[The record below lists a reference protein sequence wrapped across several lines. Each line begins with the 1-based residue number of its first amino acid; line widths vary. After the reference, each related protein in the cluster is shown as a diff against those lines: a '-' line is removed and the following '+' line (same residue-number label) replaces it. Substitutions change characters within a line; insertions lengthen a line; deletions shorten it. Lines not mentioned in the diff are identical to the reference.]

1 MDNKKLVIIG
11 IIAIAAWYFLI
22 RKTDETVAKG
32 KPKEK
37 APEYGPENPPENPPG
52 NEPTTPENGEP
63 ENGEPENGEPE
74 NGEPENGEPENG
86 EPEGEIPAGKGPG
99 AKAVT
104 EKRKP
109 AGDRKPH
116 FGAPKVAMTRDKKSD
131 VMPDDLS
138 VEWTVYLKIGNKK
151 TYYTE
156 KFRGIR
162 EKDDTHWLKRE
173 LTKENKLILREIRP
187 DDGKPHFGASK
198 RAK

>member
-52 NEPTTPENGEP
+52 NEPTT
-63 ENGEPENGEPE
+63 
-74 NGEPENGEPENG
+74 PENGEPENG